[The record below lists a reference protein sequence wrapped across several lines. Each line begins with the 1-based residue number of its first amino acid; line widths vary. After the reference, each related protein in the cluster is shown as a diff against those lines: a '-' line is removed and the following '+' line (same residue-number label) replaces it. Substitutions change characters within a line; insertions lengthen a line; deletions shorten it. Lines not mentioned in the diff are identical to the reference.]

1 MYFMK
6 VCALVLKYILVK
18 PEEMLQLDEMNMK
31 ILRKSQNQQNIS

>member
-6 VCALVLKYILVK
+6 VCVFVVKYILVK

-31 ILRKSQNQQNIS
+31 ILRKSRNQQNIS